1 MPNLADL
8 ASPESTVGTLSDA
21 DAYRLYVIKTQE
33 NGDTPLPMKD
43 WQRMKSESNKIDMK
57 LSNLGA

>member
-8 ASPESTVGTLSDA
+8 ADQSSTMGIASDM
-21 DAYRLYVIKTQE
+21 DDYQQYVIQSQE
-33 NGDTPLPMKD
+33 NGETPLPMKD
-43 WQRMKSESNKIDMK
+43 WQRMKSEKNKIEIK